1 MQIIRDFVYI
11 PEGIFVNNSLLG
23 NAITGIIIALIVA
36 SVIFGGIQRI
46 AKVASRLVPIM
57 VGLYLFAALTILILN
72 ISLLPKII
80 ASIFYDAFT
89 GDAVAGGAIGSMII
103 LGVRRGLFSNE
114 AGAGTEALAHGAAK
128 TSEPVREGLVAM
140 LGPFIDTII
149 VCTTTALVILI
160 SGLYTTDNNGVTL
173 TVMAF
178 EQELGIFG
186 RLLLFVSVIT
196 FSLSTMFGYSYY
208 GRKCASYL
216 FGSRIKPYYN
226 YIYILVIVIASISTI
241 DIAINFVDS
250 CYALMVIPTMIG
262 TILLSPKVIA
272 ASKEYFFKGGFII
285 NKKIINI
292 NG

>member
-1 MQIIRDFVYI
+1 
-11 PEGIFVNNSLLG
+11 
-23 NAITGIIIALIVA
+23 
-36 SVIFGGIQRI
+36 
-46 AKVASRLVPIM
+46 
-57 VGLYLFAALTILILN
+57 
-72 ISLLPKII
+72 
-80 ASIFYDAFT
+80 
-89 GDAVAGGAIGSMII
+89 
-103 LGVRRGLFSNE
+103 LFSNE

-272 ASKEYFFKGGFII
+272 ASKEYFSKVDL
-285 NKKIINI
+285 
-292 NG
+292 